1 MNFIQTYDRA
11 VSEGDCDRLISIF
24 ENSPNKG
31 EGYIMLDGK
40 PTIDHSF
47 KQSIELPDCRFS
59 KSNVMSATIKVPLE
73 KCIVEYVEKYSILR
87 DGVSK
92 WNIVDAYTFKKY
104 ETEKDGY
111 KAWHCEH
118 AYAKGY
124 DGLEGASRRILA
136 WMFYL
141 NNAKSGTEFMQYPTV
156 RARMGRCVIWPAGW
170 THVHR
175 GVIPNKGLKYI
186 ITGWVS
192 LV

>member
-118 AYAKGY
+118 GSGENSKR
-124 DGLEGASRRILA
+124 LLV

-141 NNAKSGTEFMQYPTV
+141 NDAKSGTEFMYHPNV
-156 RARMGRCVIWPAGW
+156 KARKGRCVIWPSGW
-170 THVHR
+170 EYTHR
-175 GVIPNKGLKYI
+175 GLPNKGIKYI
-186 ITGWVS
+186 VSGWMAYN
-192 LV
+192 